1 MCSLP
6 FFQKYGV
13 PMTLQDL
20 IKAALKEDMPTGD
33 VTTESLALLPRQGRA
48 RLIAKEDLVL
58 SGTGPFEQAMNALEP
73 QVRVQWHFEEGQLA
87 LKKQIL
93 CTIHG
98 DLIQV
103 LKAERIALNFL
114 GHLSGIATLTRCYVQ
129 KIAHTKTQIL
139 DTRKTLPGYRELEKR
154 AVVHGGGHNHRFNL
168 SEAILVKDNHIAIMG
183 GIHAAVERIQQ
194 HTEKPIEVEARTIQ
208 EVKDAVAVGVHR
220 ILLDNMNNDMLK
232 QALELIPT
240 SIQTEASGN
249 MTLERVASV
258 AELGVNFISVGA
270 LTHSAPSADVSL
282 MFDWDQ
288 V

>member
-1 MCSLP
+1 
-6 FFQKYGV
+6 
-13 PMTLQDL
+13 MTIQDL
-20 IKAALKEDMPTGD
+20 IKAAIREDMPQGD

-48 RLIAKEDLVL
+48 KLIAKEDLVL
-58 SGTGPFEQAMNALEP
+58 SGTGPFEQAMLSLEP
-73 QVRVQWHFEEGQLA
+73 QARIQWHFEEGQMA

-93 CTIHG
+93 CTIQG
-98 DLIQV
+98 DLIQI

-114 GHLSGIATLTRCYVQ
+114 GHLSGIASLTRCFVQ

-183 GIHAAVERIQQ
+183 GIPAAVERIRQ
-194 HTEKPIEVEARTIQ
+194 HSEKSIEVEARTIE
-208 EVKDAVAVGVHR
+208 EVKEAVKANVSR
-220 ILLDNMNNDMLK
+220 ILLDNMNNELLK
-232 QALELIPT
+232 EALTLIPA

-249 MTLERVASV
+249 MKLDRVASV

-282 MFDWDQ
+282 LFDWENS
-288 V
+288 